1 MVNKIRIV
9 SVLNSPACAALVS
22 DAVKGTRDI
31 EIVGTAINLHAG
43 LAAIRIGAPD
53 IVLAQDGP
61 GIVEF
66 TERVTKQRREAGI
79 IIMTVDNDPV
89 SIQRVVAALTVG
101 AFDFITIIG
110 KNESM
115 HSLLLSKIRRC
126 SIKQFSNRA
135 RRSDIEN
142 IGLNGPHTMDASPET
157 AKALV
162 PDKPRVSNG
171 TQFDALLIG
180 VSTGGP
186 EALMRLLPDFPASMP
201 IPVIIVLHMPREFT
215 GPMAAALDR
224 KSSIR
229 VKETEDGEEPLRGKA
244 YLARGG
250 VHSVVR
256 RDAQGKIRLH
266 AFDGPP
272 ENGCRPSVDALFRT
286 AAPVFGGRTL
296 AVVLTG
302 MGVDGT
308 KGAETVKHHGGYV
321 LAQDEPSSVVWG
333 MPGSIVRAGL
343 ANEIA
348 PLDGIASRVCEL
360 VGV

>member
-157 AKALV
+157 ARIK
-162 PDKPRVSNG
+162 RN
-171 TQFDALLIG
+171 
-180 VSTGGP
+180 
-186 EALMRLLPDFPASMP
+186 
-201 IPVIIVLHMPREFT
+201 
-215 GPMAAALDR
+215 
-224 KSSIR
+224 SIR
-229 VKETEDGEEPLRGKA
+229 RASHRSIDGR
-244 YLARGG
+244 ARGLDAFVARFSRVNAHTG
-250 VHSVVR
+250 YNRTAH
-256 RDAQGKIRLH
+256 AQGIH
-266 AFDGPP
+266 
-272 ENGCRPSVDALFRT
+272 RPH
-286 AAPVFGGRTL
+286 GR
-296 AVVLTG
+296 
-302 MGVDGT
+302 
-308 KGAETVKHHGGYV
+308 GAR
-321 LAQDEPSSVVWG
+321 P
-333 MPGSIVRAGL
+333 
-343 ANEIA
+343 
-348 PLDGIASRVCEL
+348 
-360 VGV
+360 